1 MESIEI
7 HETNKPDENSI
18 HENQDKKNKLNI
30 EQFELNDE
38 KNRKSQK
45 LFHYALGLLIS
56 EYNENGKEKSEKKG
70 IYLLKEENNKN
81 ILLANLTEEL
91 VNGYYNYETLFN
103 GLMKGDD
110 QFYYQYDQQFDKK
123 SHQSYQ
129 DNISNSGSNAAR
141 SHHSF
146 QTSNKKEENKIKNDK
161 RKKVMDNFANFF
173 NGIFFESVASDV
185 LFKIID
191 AENDVK
197 DDSNKVV
204 SFLPRISFYMKDI
217 KDKESNKF
225 HGYNEIDC
233 AFILKGKDEVIID
246 KKMISCFKKFKT
258 RIESNFYN
266 DSNLRNISIKK
277 NDVVIME
284 IKSSW
289 ISLTNT
295 NDKRENQLRIFIKKA
310 KRFIG
315 YYKKLNLIKSD
326 QKVLLIYLFDNSM
339 HYDIHTDNKEIEK
352 VYNNLNEDKN
362 IELCIAYFQPYL
374 KIMGSYDRVHKLKT
388 LNNKVND
395 LAVKQKIQEE
405 LNTQQ
410 KLEIEKLNDQI
421 NELKETVRLFM
432 NEKKNPEGNN
442 KEANE
447 HMDNKKK
454 SF

>member
-217 KDKESNKF
+217 KNKESNKF
-225 HGYNEIDC
+225 HG
-233 AFILKGKDEVIID
+233 
-246 KKMISCFKKFKT
+246 
-258 RIESNFYN
+258 
-266 DSNLRNISIKK
+266 
-277 NDVVIME
+277 
-284 IKSSW
+284 
-289 ISLTNT
+289 
-295 NDKRENQLRIFIKKA
+295 
-310 KRFIG
+310 
-315 YYKKLNLIKSD
+315 
-326 QKVLLIYLFDNSM
+326 
-339 HYDIHTDNKEIEK
+339 
-352 VYNNLNEDKN
+352 
-362 IELCIAYFQPYL
+362 
-374 KIMGSYDRVHKLKT
+374 
-388 LNNKVND
+388 
-395 LAVKQKIQEE
+395 
-405 LNTQQ
+405 
-410 KLEIEKLNDQI
+410 
-421 NELKETVRLFM
+421 
-432 NEKKNPEGNN
+432 
-442 KEANE
+442 
-447 HMDNKKK
+447 
-454 SF
+454 